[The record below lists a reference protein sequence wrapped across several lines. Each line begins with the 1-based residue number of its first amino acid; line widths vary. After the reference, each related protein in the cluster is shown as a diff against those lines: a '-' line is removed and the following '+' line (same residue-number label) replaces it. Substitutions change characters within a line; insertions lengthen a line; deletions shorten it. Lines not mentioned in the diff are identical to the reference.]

1 MVNLTKVLHLSAE
14 PDVLTEVT
22 SRNLYTVLNE
32 IHQNLVRRDPRGIF
46 ANPVTDDIA
55 VGYSEVIS
63 KPMDLG
69 TICSRLRSRAYY
81 RSAAEYLADVTLMC
95 DNAMVY
101 NPPDTIYFQ
110 RARKLLSFCRKQMSL
125 SSLQKAGKDLPGGLT
140 AEEIG
145 DLMSVENQMSHM
157 IRMKAFIRS
166 SKIHSNAESE
176 FRTTGSDS
184 KFGLSPKYRSD
195 SNRNVVVSSQ
205 SSIVYPVHRKRGR
218 PRSHLSTTSRYQI
231 HLNRKPLKNLSHI
244 SSEQHAFRD
253 DVKSKHS
260 IESRVSSSSSSQLD
274 MSSTYCSAPPKEIQS
289 TPKSGTSRSFPVQ
302 SPVVIT
308 PQKRGRGRPRKIRLD
323 DLQPPVCSAN
333 LNVSSELQDSS
344 ILSQTSTLDIKVHPD
359 SVSAISRDQSHSENS
374 MIIKSENTQ
383 SEYDNCIADSII
395 KAEPDCDSNTEN
407 FALMSKAPSTASSS
421 PLSGSSCK
429 TFNGK
434 ASLISKKQ
442 RFMHRDNQ
450 SNKHLSHFK
459 VDNHYKYKDSC
470 VYSDRANS
478 VNDDDDSVYND
489 DSCDESSDRLH
500 YRQTADNLSSEILLQ
515 AKKAAA
521 ESAAKLKRKYA
532 NITSNENNVEYIGPK
547 IVCLNCTTEGE
558 VSAIECRNARSNTIS
573 SDQKLPNKTD
583 DTVTSEETTKPEKI
597 QKISYPPLLIDLL
610 TKQKALN
617 IPKMDDYSMTQ
628 QNEILDKLHKLKC
641 NSSDEPIATAIHGPL
656 TIFSPMQLVQLSEVF
671 SSDPS
676 LIEYAVSL
684 LKFVQPVGRWARRWV
699 AKRLDAATDGLH
711 SQAIYALQSQYD
723 NDKTELLQSW
733 FDKVDLT
740 IDPPTPKS
748 DEVDTEHL
756 EPCLLDLLMDDDTV
770 TSCNN
775 NTNGPIL
782 STDNEHI
789 SLISDVQISCIKNEN
804 INFVNT
810 SNSPNPIDVTLT
822 ADSCETSFYNTSV
835 SASEVTVSA
844 PNSTTIIPQQNSS
857 LNNELNVI
865 ICDSIPSSVSA
876 STSCDNITAH
886 SSDTQSTGQVPL
898 VATKPSEGQAL
909 SDDECASNV
918 KVADDVVC
926 SNFSSSGDLKSDC
939 FVHAKSEQTSE
950 APSDSSTSLLKTALS
965 AASSYSLTTSH
976 DRIVVQNKV
985 ISNAGEDITK
995 NFSSNDCLPTTMPTT
1010 SLQHSLFLDSHLITH
1025 KEIRRAVE
1033 THAENNLPVNQI
1045 YDTTNYAEANSSTV
1059 CQLQN
1064 SCVRICVDMDAS
1076 STSSTDTD
1084 NANSR
1089 PLLDLISSDISQTN
1103 PETNVDNTSFS

>member
-1 MVNLTKVLHLSAE
+1 
-14 PDVLTEVT
+14 
-22 SRNLYTVLNE
+22 
-32 IHQNLVRRDPRGIF
+32 
-46 ANPVTDDIA
+46 
-55 VGYSEVIS
+55 
-63 KPMDLG
+63 
-69 TICSRLRSRAYY
+69 
-81 RSAAEYLADVTLMC
+81 
-95 DNAMVY
+95 
-101 NPPDTIYFQ
+101 
-110 RARKLLSFCRKQMSL
+110 
-125 SSLQKAGKDLPGGLT
+125 
-140 AEEIG
+140 
-145 DLMSVENQMSHM
+145 
-157 IRMKAFIRS
+157 
-166 SKIHSNAESE
+166 
-176 FRTTGSDS
+176 
-184 KFGLSPKYRSD
+184 
-195 SNRNVVVSSQ
+195 
-205 SSIVYPVHRKRGR
+205 
-218 PRSHLSTTSRYQI
+218 
-231 HLNRKPLKNLSHI
+231 
-244 SSEQHAFRD
+244 
-253 DVKSKHS
+253 
-260 IESRVSSSSSSQLD
+260 
-274 MSSTYCSAPPKEIQS
+274 
-289 TPKSGTSRSFPVQ
+289 
-302 SPVVIT
+302 
-308 PQKRGRGRPRKIRLD
+308 
-323 DLQPPVCSAN
+323 
-333 LNVSSELQDSS
+333 
-344 ILSQTSTLDIKVHPD
+344 
-359 SVSAISRDQSHSENS
+359 
-374 MIIKSENTQ
+374 
-383 SEYDNCIADSII
+383 
-395 KAEPDCDSNTEN
+395 
-407 FALMSKAPSTASSS
+407 
-421 PLSGSSCK
+421 
-429 TFNGK
+429 
-434 ASLISKKQ
+434 
-442 RFMHRDNQ
+442 
-450 SNKHLSHFK
+450 
-459 VDNHYKYKDSC
+459 
-470 VYSDRANS
+470 
-478 VNDDDDSVYND
+478 
-489 DSCDESSDRLH
+489 
-500 YRQTADNLSSEILLQ
+500 
-515 AKKAAA
+515 
-521 ESAAKLKRKYA
+521 
-532 NITSNENNVEYIGPK
+532 
-547 IVCLNCTTEGE
+547 
-558 VSAIECRNARSNTIS
+558 
-573 SDQKLPNKTD
+573 
-583 DTVTSEETTKPEKI
+583 
-597 QKISYPPLLIDLL
+597 
-610 TKQKALN
+610 
-617 IPKMDDYSMTQ
+617 
-628 QNEILDKLHKLKC
+628 
-641 NSSDEPIATAIHGPL
+641 
-656 TIFSPMQLVQLSEVF
+656 MQLVQLSEVF

-822 ADSCETSFYNTSV
+822 ADSS
-835 SASEVTVSA
+835 
-844 PNSTTIIPQQNSS
+844 
-857 LNNELNVI
+857 
-865 ICDSIPSSVSA
+865 